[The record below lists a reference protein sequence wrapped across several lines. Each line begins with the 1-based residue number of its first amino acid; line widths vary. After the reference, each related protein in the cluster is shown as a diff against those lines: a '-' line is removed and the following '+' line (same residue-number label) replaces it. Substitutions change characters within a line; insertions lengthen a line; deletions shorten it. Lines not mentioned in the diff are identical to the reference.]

1 MRGFG
6 ILAAAP
12 ILVGAIASAQ
22 PPAPKLDSGCTTTS
36 GRTECRRTLIV
47 GGPGGMY
54 HYEGGRADS
63 LMMKRM
69 DSIMNKRAVLGLELR
84 ATGSKRDTL
93 GVFVENV
100 APGGPAEKAG
110 IVEGDRIAAINGVD
124 LKVSG
129 ADVEDPYTNGLAAH
143 RLSREVEKLTPGAR
157 VTLRVYSGGR
167 FHDAEVTA
175 GRMSDLHGA
184 HMKMMGMPGMPGM
197 MHFEGGP
204 GGMMIHPEGMEM
216 MHNEMQLMPGGASGS
231 VTIRNREP
239 GAAMIR
245 TRGQGGEGGPA
256 AGALKIRER
265 TNRIPLMRV
274 RTMMG
279 GRGLIRV

>member
-1 MRGFG
+1 MRVFG

-12 ILVGAIASAQ
+12 FFAGAIASAQ
-22 PPAPKLDSGCTTTS
+22 PPAPRLDSGCTTTN
-36 GRTECRRTLIV
+36 GRTECRRTMIV

-54 HYEGGRADS
+54 HYEGGA
-63 LMMKRM
+63 RM
-69 DSIMNKRAVLGLELR
+69 DSMMMKRAVLGLELR
-84 ATGSKRDTL
+84 PTGTKRDTL
-93 GVFVENV
+93 GIFVETV

-124 LKVSG
+124 LRVAG
-129 ADVEDPYTNGLAAH
+129 ADVDDPYTNGVAAH

-184 HMKMMGMPGMPGM
+184 QMRMMGMPGMPGM

-204 GGMMIHPEGMEM
+204 GAMMIHPERMEM
-216 MHNEMQLMPGGASGS
+216 MHGEMPMMPGGA
-231 VTIRNREP
+231 P
-239 GAAMIR
+239 GGMMIR
-245 TRGQGGEGGPA
+245 TREQGGDSGPA
-256 AGALKIRER
+256 PRAMKVRVGPSRLNLEQLH
-265 TNRIPLMRV
+265 PMMMR
-274 RTMMG
+274 RG
-279 GRGLIRV
+279 GLIRV